1 MNRATAGALWL
12 AMLAASLV
20 WAMTGNGQR
29 AQAERA
35 ASRSLR
41 IGGHVGSVVVRDMNA
56 DAKLDILAARLDAG
70 TLSVYLGDGHAGFRE
85 AKGSPFAV
93 GNQPEDLAVADFN
106 GDGRP
111 DVAVA
116 NHETDY
122 LTVLFGDGTGGLA
135 LAPQSPV
142 HVPSRPHPHGVAHG
156 EFNGDGHPDLAVESR
171 DEDTVL
177 VLYGD
182 GKGAFSRKPER
193 LAVGRSPYWRL
204 RAGDLNAD
212 GRHDLVTTNNEGA
225 SVSVLL
231 ADRGGGFRPAKHF
244 STAKGP
250 FAVAIGDVN
259 GDGRTD
265 LAVAHLSEG
274 GPERDLEAVTILLG
288 RGDGAFTPAPDSPFQ
303 AGKSSTA
310 VAIGD
315 FDGDGI
321 GDVAVA
327 NMGSDD
333 VTVLLGGRSG
343 LWPAKGSPF
352 SVGKGP
358 TSVALGDL
366 NGDGRADIVTGNWGS
381 GDVSLVLSPY
391 QHSRPCTRDE

>member
-1 MNRATAGALWL
+1 
-12 AMLAASLV
+12 
-20 WAMTGNGQR
+20 
-29 AQAERA
+29 
-35 ASRSLR
+35 
-41 IGGHVGSVVVRDMNA
+41 MNA
-56 DAKLDILAARLDAG
+56 DAKLDILAARLDVG

-85 AKGSPFAV
+85 ARGSPFAV

-122 LTVLFGDGTGGLA
+122 VTVLLGDGTGGLA
-135 LAPQSPV
+135 LAPESPV

-171 DEDTVL
+171 DEDAVL

-231 ADRGGGFRPAKHF
+231 AEQWRRIPTGKAFF
-244 STAKGP
+244 Y
-250 FAVAIGDVN
+250 
-259 GDGRTD
+259 
-265 LAVAHLSEG
+265 SEG
-274 GPERDLEAVTILLG
+274 PIRCCD
-288 RGDGAFTPAPDSPFQ
+288 R
-303 AGKSSTA
+303 
-310 VAIGD
+310 
-315 FDGDGI
+315 
-321 GDVAVA
+321 
-327 NMGSDD
+327 
-333 VTVLLGGRSG
+333 
-343 LWPAKGSPF
+343 
-352 SVGKGP
+352 
-358 TSVALGDL
+358 
-366 NGDGRADIVTGNWGS
+366 
-381 GDVSLVLSPY
+381 
-391 QHSRPCTRDE
+391 